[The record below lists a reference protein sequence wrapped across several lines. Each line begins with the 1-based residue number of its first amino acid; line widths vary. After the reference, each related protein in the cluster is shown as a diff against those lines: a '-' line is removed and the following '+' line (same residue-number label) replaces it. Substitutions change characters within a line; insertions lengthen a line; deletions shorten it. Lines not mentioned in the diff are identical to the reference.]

1 MFHALER
8 LFQKLHTLHP
18 TAVGSPAA
26 VSLLKSFTATALLF
40 HQPFFVFSLSRI
52 AFGYP
57 YVPDTCP
64 ALGVHAE

>member
-40 HQPFFVFSLSRI
+40 YQSFFVCCPEYYSGISR
-52 AFGYP
+52 P
-57 YVPDTCP
+57 
-64 ALGVHAE
+64 